1 MEERGTGKKVEY
13 LLFIE
18 RLLAGSS
25 VKQFS
30 RSVFII
36 RNRVNRVKRHFYL
49 KKKIKKGRKSYVFH
63 LTRTNQKLRFYDK
76 YLLLNGNS

>member
-1 MEERGTGKKVEY
+1 MEERGTGKEVEY

-36 RNRVNRVKRHFYL
+36 RNRVKRHFYL
-49 KKKIKKGRKSYVFH
+49 KKKLRKEGRVTCFI
-63 LTRTNQKLRFYDK
+63 
-76 YLLLNGNS
+76 

>member
-1 MEERGTGKKVEY
+1 MEERGTGKEVEY

-49 KKKIKKGRKSYVFH
+49 KKKLERKEE
-63 LTRTNQKLRFYDK
+63 LRVSFNENESK
-76 YLLLNGNS
+76 ASILRQIFILE

>member
-1 MEERGTGKKVEY
+1 MAVIKARKKKRGQGGQERSIY
-13 LLFIE
+13 FFIE

-36 RNRVNRVKRHFYL
+36 RNRVNRVKRYFYL
-49 KKKIKKGRKSYVFH
+49 KKKLRKEGRITCFI
-63 LTRTNQKLRFYDK
+63 
-76 YLLLNGNS
+76 